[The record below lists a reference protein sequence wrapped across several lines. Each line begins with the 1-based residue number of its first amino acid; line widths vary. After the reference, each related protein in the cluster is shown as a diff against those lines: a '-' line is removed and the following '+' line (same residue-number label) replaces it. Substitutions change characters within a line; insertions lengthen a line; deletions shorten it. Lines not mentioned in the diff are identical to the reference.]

1 MNGWLF
7 SAFVITG
14 LVNRPLLAI
23 AGARIIARSVASIN
37 SILAVEVDGLN
48 CAVIAPTNVASISS
62 CSFEHIMRTKLLSST
77 KRSARDR
84 LDDELS
90 RAMGASTRIAVHNI

>member
-1 MNGWLF
+1 LQIFLHVRLNI
-7 SAFVITG
+7 SA
-14 LVNRPLLAI
+14 A
-23 AGARIIARSVASIN
+23 
-37 SILAVEVDGLN
+37 E
-48 CAVIAPTNVASISS
+48 
-62 CSFEHIMRTKLLSST
+62 LLSST